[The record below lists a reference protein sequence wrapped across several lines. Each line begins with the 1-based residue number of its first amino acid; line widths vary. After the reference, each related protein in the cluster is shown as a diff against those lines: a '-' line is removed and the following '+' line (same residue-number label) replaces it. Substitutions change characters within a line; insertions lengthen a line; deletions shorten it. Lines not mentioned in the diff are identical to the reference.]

1 MLEIEKRFVSGRC
14 DIHIHT
20 GPDSY
25 FGIYAS
31 REWAM
36 PATSIRLLDN
46 IEAAQEAREA
56 GMKAILLKCTSI
68 CTVDRAYSAHKL
80 VPEVEVFGEINVNE
94 SIGGLN
100 ASAIQRTVRIKPN
113 LLRMVMLPANEPD
126 PARRDVLVTM
136 KDGEPLP
143 QTLEV
148 LNTIAEHDL
157 ILGCPA
163 KTAMVKAAKD
173 VGVKKISLQ
182 HPEYL
187 HVTGRFDLEKEMASL
202 GAYLELCLN
211 SCMPPKPRISYEEY
225 ANIIR
230 AVGAQHCVLVS
241 DMGQVYNPTPVQG
254 LRMLIV
260 NMIQH
265 GISEEDIDVMTKANP
280 AFLLGLN
287 D

>member
-1 MLEIEKRFVSGRC
+1 MLDIEKKFLSGRC
-14 DIHIHT
+14 DQHIHS

-31 REWAM
+31 RAWTK
-36 PATSIRLLDN
+36 PSTSIRLLDN
-46 IEAAQEAREA
+46 LEAAMEAREA
-56 GMKAILLKCTSI
+56 EMRAILLKCTSI

-80 VPEVEVFGEINVNE
+80 VPEVEVFGEINMNE
-94 SIGGLN
+94 TIGGLN

-113 LLRMVMLPANEPD
+113 LLRMVMLSANEPD
-126 PARRDVLVTM
+126 SKRKDVLATM

-143 QTLEV
+143 DTLEV
-148 LNTIAEHDL
+148 LKAVAEYDL

-163 KTAMVKAAKD
+163 NTAMVKAAKS

-187 HVTGRFDLEKEMASL
+187 HVTGKFDLEKEMASL
-202 GAYLELCLN
+202 GVYLELCLN
-211 SCMPPKPRISYEEY
+211 TCMPPNPRISYEEY

-230 AVGAQHCVLVS
+230 AIGAQHCVLVS
-241 DMGQVYNPTPVQG
+241 DMGQIYNPTPVQG

-260 NMIQH
+260 NMLQQ
-265 GISEEDIDVMTKANP
+265 GISEEDIDIMTKENP
-280 AFLLGLN
+280 AYLLGLK
-287 D
+287 

>member
-1 MLEIEKRFVSGRC
+1 MLDIEKKFLSGRC

-25 FGIYAS
+25 FGVYAS
-31 REWAM
+31 GAWTK
-36 PATSIRLLDN
+36 PSTSIRLLDN
-46 IEAAQEAREA
+46 IEAAMEAREA
-56 GMKAILLKCTSI
+56 GMRAILLKCTSI
-68 CTVDRAYSAHKL
+68 CTVDRAYSAHKV

-94 SIGGLN
+94 TIGGLN
-100 ASAIQRTVRIKPN
+100 AAAIRRTTRIKPN

-126 PARRDVLVTM
+126 PKRKDLLVTM

-143 QTLEV
+143 ETVDV
-148 LNTIAEHDL
+148 LNAIAEHDL

-163 KTAMVKAAKD
+163 QAAMVRTARNI
-173 VGVKKISLQ
+173 GVKKISIQ

-187 HVTGRFDLEKEMASL
+187 HVTGKFDLEKELVSL

-211 SCMPPKPRISYEEY
+211 SCLPPNPKISYEEY

-230 AVGAQHCVLVS
+230 AVGPQNCILVS
-241 DMGQVYNPTPVQG
+241 DMGQIYNPTPVQG

-260 NMIQH
+260 NMIQQ
-265 GISEEDIDVMTKANP
+265 GVSEEDIDTMTKTNP
-280 AFLLGLN
+280 SYLLGLE
-287 D
+287 